1 MWCPKCKIEY
11 RKGVTVCAD
20 CGTELVERESGYGVD
35 ICEIKD
41 EAAADEIVEF
51 LRYSGIEDV
60 EKEKAA
66 DDGGFKI
73 SVPAKLERKAE
84 KLVHGY
90 LIAKEEEKEERP
102 ERASAEDVSETLEE
116 DRPALEEK
124 EDGEE
129 ALFSE
134 ETEDTTEILHT
145 STKNEYVKIADKYR
159 DIKYSGI
166 TFIFFGILG
175 GIYLMLCRFEVIPI
189 QYNVFVF
196 WVIALL
202 FAGFFV
208 SGIVSIVKSQKLKG
222 MIPEE
227 ERKIKD
233 VWAWLGEN
241 LTEEMVEGW
250 SDNSVSE
257 GENDLLIAAHIRQ
270 MLVHEYPSEPEAFLE
285 MIADEYYE
293 KNYV

>member
-1 MWCPKCKIEY
+1 MN
-11 RKGVTVCAD
+11 
-20 CGTELVERESGYGVD
+20 ESG
-35 ICEIKD
+35 I
-41 EAAADEIVEF
+41 
-51 LRYSGIEDV
+51 
-60 EKEKAA
+60 
-66 DDGGFKI
+66 
-73 SVPAKLERKAE
+73 
-84 KLVHGY
+84 
-90 LIAKEEEKEERP
+90 
-102 ERASAEDVSETLEE
+102 
-116 DRPALEEK
+116 
-124 EDGEE
+124 
-129 ALFSE
+129 
-134 ETEDTTEILHT
+134 
-145 STKNEYVKIADKYR
+145 
-159 DIKYSGI
+159 
-166 TFIFFGILG
+166 GILG

>member
-60 EKEKAA
+60 EKEKTA

-189 QYNVFVF
+189 QYNV
-196 WVIALL
+196 
-202 FAGFFV
+202 
-208 SGIVSIVKSQKLKG
+208 KSQKLKG